1 MSTTRSLLALS
12 LLAASWVASAS
23 NWQTVP
29 GESTL
34 RFVGEAQGESFD
46 GGFKDFSAHIA
57 FDADNLESASFDVT
71 IVLASADSQNE
82 ERDELMQG
90 ADFFDSAAQSK
101 ARYRATRFERLA
113 DGKFRALGELTLKGK
128 TRPVALDFT
137 WQVNGAD
144 ATLDGS
150 AALSRLAFDVGIG
163 DWTDTEL
170 IGDTVRVLTTL
181 HLRATSAP

>member
-71 IVLASADSQNE
+71 INSARLRDSLFTDLRFCGQVDGTSL
-82 ERDELMQG
+82 RLVQ
-90 ADFFDSAAQSK
+90 
-101 ARYRATRFERLA
+101 RA
-113 DGKFRALGELTLKGK
+113 
-128 TRPVALDFT
+128 V
-137 WQVNGAD
+137 
-144 ATLDGS
+144 
-150 AALSRLAFDVGIG
+150 
-163 DWTDTEL
+163 
-170 IGDTVRVLTTL
+170 
-181 HLRATSAP
+181 